1 VSKSGTFGHSTRLLD
16 AIVEAGSAAGSEA
29 ASVEARRADPAGFV
43 PVDVPAG
50 LAIFFASHKSNGL
63 TGRLI
68 SVPHDDWQTWDQ
80 ARIRKLSALP
90 RMTLRRI
97 DQHTLRPLVAEL
109 DEIRRSS
116 GS

>member
-1 VSKSGTFGHSTRLLD
+1 M
-16 AIVEAGSAAGSEA
+16 
-29 ASVEARRADPAGFV
+29 VEARRADPAGFV

-50 LAIFFASHKSNGL
+50 LAVFLASDESNGL

-68 SVPHDDWQTWDQ
+68 SAPHDDWQTWNQ

-90 RMTLRRI
+90 WLTLRRI
-97 DQHTLRPLVAEL
+97 DQHTLRPLMAEL

-116 GS
+116 DS